1 VNLYLDSP
9 PRRTAQRVSE
19 LALRLFNEF
28 STEFSY
34 SDSLGSVRTVATPAV
49 TAYRLGQAWGEISG
63 AILGVSSV
71 PQQID
76 VLMKSQEKIIAAVK
90 LYMLECRTLMDSY
103 GEVSNSAVAHRRKV
117 LETFEDEA
125 ESLFVQLSLLRPIH
139 SKLQQCF
146 LLLMIDP
153 ADYKH
158 MPPRARKNREAVT
171 KQLALARDEVFTE
184 LTHHKLESYV
194 EALESTLYSKK
205 YRRFVPPHKLTKV
218 EEKLS
223 ELTDS
228 LLVDSL
234 VMFTIED

>member
-1 VNLYLDSP
+1 MNLYLDSP
-9 PRRTAQRVSE
+9 PRRASLRVSE
-19 LALRLFNEF
+19 LALRIANELN
-28 STEFSY
+28 SEFSY
-34 SDSLGSVRTVATPAV
+34 SDSRGSVRTVATPAA
-49 TAYRLGQAWGEISG
+49 TAYRLGQAWGEISVANPPG
-63 AILGVSSV
+63 ARE
-71 PQQID
+71 ID
-76 VLMKSQEKIIAAVK
+76 VLMKSQEKIVTAVK
-90 LYMLECRTLMDSY
+90 MYILECRTLMDSY
-103 GEVSNSAVAHRRKV
+103 GEVSNSAVAHRRKA
-117 LETFEDEA
+117 LEAFENEA
-125 ESLFVQLSLLRPIH
+125 ESLFAQLSRLRPIH

-158 MPPRARKNREAVT
+158 MPPGARKNREAVT

-205 YRRFVPPHKLTKV
+205 YRRFVPPHKLTKM
-218 EEKLS
+218 EETLN

>member
-1 VNLYLDSP
+1 M
-9 PRRTAQRVSE
+9 SE
-19 LALRLFNEF
+19 LALRLFNEL

-34 SDSLGSVRTVATPAV
+34 SDSRGSARTMAIPAA

-63 AILGVSSV
+63 AILGVSSALR
-71 PQQID
+71 QID
-76 VLMKSQEKIIAAVK
+76 VLMKSQEKTIAAVK

-103 GEVSNSAVAHRRKV
+103 GEVANSAVAHRRKV
-117 LETFEDEA
+117 LDAFEAEA
-125 ESLFVQLSLLRPIH
+125 ESLFVQLSHLRPIH

-158 MPPRARKNREAVT
+158 MPPGARKNREAVT
-171 KQLALARDEVFTE
+171 KHLALARDEVFTE

-194 EALESTLYSKK
+194 EVLESTLYSKK
-205 YRRFVPPHKLTKV
+205 YRRFVSAHKLTKV
-218 EEKLS
+218 EETLS